1 MSILLDET
9 ANLLDRIMKCLIVDD
24 DPLICDLLEHFC
36 SKINEIKSVTTTVSG
51 FESINL
57 INSSSFDLIFLDYN
71 LPDITGKD
79 ILDLNPNSAVI
90 MVTSNKEFAL
100 DSYNYPK
107 IVDFLAKPI
116 DFPRFYKGF
125 LKAKEFLS
133 AERKVSEKDAR
144 LFIKEGGKLVKIKL
158 KEVAYFK
165 SEANYISIVF
175 KNKKILTLM
184 ALKDLEPKL
193 PDFFQRVH
201 RSYIINLNMIDVIH
215 TGAVEI
221 NKDHV
226 PVSQRYAQELLR
238 KIQLLN

>member
-1 MSILLDET
+1 M
-9 ANLLDRIMKCLIVDD
+9 RCLIVDD

-36 SKINEIKSVTTTVSG
+36 SKIDEINSVTTTVSG

-57 INSSSFDLIFLDYN
+57 INSSSFDLILLDYN
-71 LPDITGKD
+71 LPDITGRD

-90 MVTSNKEFAL
+90 MVTSNKEFAP

-107 IVDFLAKPI
+107 VVDYLVKPI
-116 DFPRFYKGF
+116 DFTRFYKGF
-125 LKAKEFLS
+125 SKAKEYIS
-133 AERKVSEKDAR
+133 ANRKVPEKDSR

-158 KEVAYFK
+158 KEVVYFK

-175 KNKKILTLM
+175 KDKKILTLM

-201 RSYIINLNMIDVIH
+201 RSYILNLNMIDVIH

-221 NKDHV
+221 NKEHI
-226 PVSQRYAQELLR
+226 PVSQRYAPELLR
-238 KIQLLN
+238 KIDLLN

>member
-1 MSILLDET
+1 LLDEIG
-9 ANLLDRIMKCLIVDD
+9 NLLDKPMRCLIVDD

-36 SKINEIKSVTTTVSG
+36 SKIDEINSVTTTVSG

-57 INSSSFDLIFLDYN
+57 INSSSFDLILLDYN
-71 LPDITGKD
+71 LPDITGRD

-90 MVTSNKEFAL
+90 MVTSNKEFAP

-107 IVDFLAKPI
+107 VVDYLVKPI
-116 DFPRFYKGF
+116 DFTRFYKGF
-125 LKAKEFLS
+125 SKAKEYIS
-133 AERKVSEKDAR
+133 ANRKVPEKDSR

-158 KEVAYFK
+158 KEVVYFK

-201 RSYIINLNMIDVIH
+201 RSYILNLNMIDVIH

-221 NKDHV
+221 NKEHI
-226 PVSQRYAQELLR
+226 PVSQRYAPELLR
-238 KIQLLN
+238 KIDLLN

>member
-1 MSILLDET
+1 MTILLDEIG
-9 ANLLDRIMKCLIVDD
+9 NLLDKPMRCLIVDD

-36 SKINEIKSVTTTVSG
+36 SKIDEINSVTTTVSG

-57 INSSSFDLIFLDYN
+57 INSSSFDLILLDYN
-71 LPDITGKD
+71 LPDITGRD

-90 MVTSNKEFAL
+90 MVTSNKEFAP

-107 IVDFLAKPI
+107 VVDYLVKPI
-116 DFPRFYKGF
+116 DFTRFYKGF
-125 LKAKEFLS
+125 SKAKEYIS
-133 AERKVSEKDAR
+133 ANRKVPEKDSR

-158 KEVAYFK
+158 KEVVYFK

-175 KNKKILTLM
+175 KDKKILTLM

-201 RSYIINLNMIDVIH
+201 RSYILNLNMIDVIH

-221 NKDHV
+221 NKEHI
-226 PVSQRYAQELLR
+226 PVSQRYAPELLR
-238 KIQLLN
+238 KIDLLN

>member
-1 MSILLDET
+1 MLILLYEKGY
-9 ANLLDRIMKCLIVDD
+9 LLYKVMKCLIVDD

-36 SKINEIKSVTTTVSG
+36 SKIDEINSVTTTVSG

-57 INSSSFDLIFLDYN
+57 INNSSFDLIFLDFN
-71 LPDITGKD
+71 LPDITGRD
-79 ILDLNPNSAVI
+79 ILDLNPKSAVI
-90 MVTSNKEFAL
+90 MVTSNKDFAL
-100 DSYNYPK
+100 DSYNYPQ
-107 IVDFLAKPI
+107 IVDYLVKPI
-116 DFPRFYKGF
+116 NFPRFMKGF
-125 LKAKEFLS
+125 LKAKNFISSNQQEP
-133 AERKVSEKDAR
+133 EKEAR
-144 LFIKEGGKLVKIKL
+144 LFIKEGGKLVKISL
-158 KEVAYFK
+158 DEVAYFK

-215 TGAVEI
+215 NGAVEI

-226 PVSQRYAQELLR
+226 PVSQRYTPELLK
-238 KIQLLN
+238 KIDLLN

>member
-1 MSILLDET
+1 MIILLDENG
-9 ANLLDRIMKCLIVDD
+9 NLLDKIMKCLIVDD

-36 SKINEIKSVTTTVSG
+36 SKINEIKDVTTTVSG

-71 LPDITGKD
+71 LPDITGRD

-90 MVTSNKEFAL
+90 MVTSNKDFAL

-107 IVDFLAKPI
+107 IVDFLVKPL
-116 DFPRFYKGF
+116 DFSRFYKGF
-125 LKAKEFLS
+125 LKAKEFISNSKKLP
-133 AERKVSEKDAR
+133 EKEAR

-226 PVSQRYAQELLR
+226 PVSQRYAPELLR

>member
-1 MSILLDET
+1 MLDEIG
-9 ANLLDRIMKCLIVDD
+9 NLLDKPMRCLIVDD

-36 SKINEIKSVTTTVSG
+36 SKIDEINSVTTTVSG

-57 INSSSFDLIFLDYN
+57 INSSSFDLILLDYN
-71 LPDITGKD
+71 LPDITGRD

-90 MVTSNKEFAL
+90 MVTSNKEFAP

-107 IVDFLAKPI
+107 VVDYLVKPI
-116 DFPRFYKGF
+116 DFTRFYKGF
-125 LKAKEFLS
+125 SKAKEYIS
-133 AERKVSEKDAR
+133 ANRKVPEKDSR

-158 KEVAYFK
+158 KEVVYFK

-201 RSYIINLNMIDVIH
+201 RSYILNLNMIDVIH

-221 NKDHV
+221 NKEHI
-226 PVSQRYAQELLR
+226 PVSQRYAPELLR
-238 KIQLLN
+238 KIDLLN

>member
-1 MSILLDET
+1 MLDEIG
-9 ANLLDRIMKCLIVDD
+9 NLLDKPMRCLIVDD

-36 SKINEIKSVTTTVSG
+36 SKIVEINSVTTTVSG

-57 INSSSFDLIFLDYN
+57 INSSSFDLILLDYN
-71 LPDITGKD
+71 LPDITGRD

-90 MVTSNKEFAL
+90 MVTSNKEFAP

-107 IVDFLAKPI
+107 VVDYLVKPI
-116 DFPRFYKGF
+116 DFTRFYKGF
-125 LKAKEFLS
+125 SKAKEYIS
-133 AERKVSEKDAR
+133 ANRKVPEKDSR

-158 KEVAYFK
+158 KEVVYFK

-175 KNKKILTLM
+175 KDKKILTLM

-201 RSYIINLNMIDVIH
+201 RSYILNLNMIDVIH

-221 NKDHV
+221 NKEHI
-226 PVSQRYAQELLR
+226 PVSQRYAPELLR
-238 KIQLLN
+238 KIDLLN

>member
-1 MSILLDET
+1 M
-9 ANLLDRIMKCLIVDD
+9 RCLIVDD

-36 SKINEIKSVTTTVSG
+36 SKIDEINSVTTTVSG

-57 INSSSFDLIFLDYN
+57 INSSSFDLILLDYN
-71 LPDITGKD
+71 LPDITGRD

-90 MVTSNKEFAL
+90 MVTSNKEFAP

-107 IVDFLAKPI
+107 VVDYLVKPI
-116 DFPRFYKGF
+116 DFTRFYKSF
-125 LKAKEFLS
+125 SKAKEYIS
-133 AERKVSEKDAR
+133 ANRKVPEKDSR

-158 KEVAYFK
+158 KEVVYFK

-175 KNKKILTLM
+175 KDKKILTLM

-201 RSYIINLNMIDVIH
+201 RSYILNLNMIDVIH

-221 NKDHV
+221 NKEHI
-226 PVSQRYAQELLR
+226 PVSQRYAPELLR
-238 KIQLLN
+238 RIDLLN

>member
-1 MSILLDET
+1 M
-9 ANLLDRIMKCLIVDD
+9 RCLIVDD

-36 SKINEIKSVTTTVSG
+36 SKIDEINSVTTTVSG

-57 INSSSFDLIFLDYN
+57 INSSSFDLILLDYN
-71 LPDITGKD
+71 LPDITGRD

-90 MVTSNKEFAL
+90 MVTSNKEFAP

-107 IVDFLAKPI
+107 VVDYLVKPI
-116 DFPRFYKGF
+116 DFTRFYKGF
-125 LKAKEFLS
+125 SKAKEYIS
-133 AERKVSEKDAR
+133 ANRKVPEKDSR

-158 KEVAYFK
+158 KEVVYFK

-201 RSYIINLNMIDVIH
+201 RSYILNLNMIDVIH

-221 NKDHV
+221 NKEHI
-226 PVSQRYAQELLR
+226 PVSQRYAPELLR
-238 KIQLLN
+238 KIDLLN